1 MKLFRKV
8 FILTKIIKMLMQ
20 VKTAV
25 VLTFVGLLLLILVF
39 AVANDFN
46 KWRYLITQHP
56 ITTLWVIIY
65 NVIFYGFIWWLI
77 SKFNLFKRWFPQKNS
92 DVQMDKKRL
101 IMILVVMVLP
111 VVIVLLVMFF
121 LKR

>member
-1 MKLFRKV
+1 MIMR
-8 FILTKIIKMLMQ
+8 

-25 VLTFVGLLLLILVF
+25 VLTFVGLLFLALFVG
-39 AVANDFN
+39 VATDFN

-56 ITTLWVIIY
+56 VVTLWGIIY
-65 NVIFYGFIWWLI
+65 NVIFFGFIWWLT
-77 SKFNLFKRWFPQKNS
+77 SKFNLFKRWFPQKSS

-101 IMILVVMVLP
+101 IMILVVIVLP
-111 VVIVLLVMFF
+111 AVIGILLVMFF

>member
-1 MKLFRKV
+1 MK
-8 FILTKIIKMLMQ
+8 

-25 VLTFVGLLLLILVF
+25 VLTFVGLLLLALFV

-46 KWRYLITQHP
+46 KYRYLVTQHP

-65 NVIFYGFIWWLI
+65 NVIFFGFIWWLT
-77 SKFNLFKRWFPQKNS
+77 SKFGFFKRWFPQKSS
-92 DVQMDKKRL
+92 DVRMDKKRL
-101 IMILVVMVLP
+101 IMILVIIVLP
-111 VVIVLLVMFF
+111 AVIGILLVMFF